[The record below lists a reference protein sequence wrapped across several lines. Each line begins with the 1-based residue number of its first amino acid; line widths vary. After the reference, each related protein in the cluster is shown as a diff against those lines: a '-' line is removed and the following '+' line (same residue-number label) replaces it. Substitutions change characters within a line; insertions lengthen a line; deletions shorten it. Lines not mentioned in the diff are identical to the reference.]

1 MIEYLQISLSE
12 GRFVDARLMQRAG
25 RELAI
30 RLPGLNYNCDMPLL
44 YYATEHL
51 YERDVDTLRVD
62 FAYNRDETFLAETDE
77 NRLERLKADGRAVI
91 DYGVQLGE
99 YDRITIIGKS
109 LGTIS
114 MGWANPI
121 DKPVRMVWLTPSIGG
136 TGLRAQMVNCKHPSF
151 CLIGRKDRVFS
162 DALIKELTT
171 AGIDVTTVKGADHGF
186 SHADGTA
193 DSVRVVLEAVEA
205 LTNWLDAT

>member
-1 MIEYLQISLSE
+1 MIEHLQISLSE
-12 GRFVDARLMQRAG
+12 GRSVDARLMRRAG

-30 RLPGLNYNCDMPLL
+30 LLPGLNYNCDMPLL

-77 NRLERLKADGRAVI
+77 NRLEWLQEDGRAAI

-121 DKPVRMVWLTPSIGG
+121 DKPVRMAWLTPSIGG
-136 TGLRAQMVNCKHPSF
+136 AGLRAQMVNCKHPSF
-151 CLIGRKDRVFS
+151 CLIGTKDRVYS
-162 DALIKELTT
+162 EALIEEL
-171 AGIDVTTVKGADHGF
+171 ANMEVAVIDGADHGF

-193 DSVRVVLEAVEA
+193 ASVRVVLEAVEA